1 MVNHWPSRYGGQKQS
16 EPKRLEAA
24 YSAKHFIDSIIK
36 LNPKRKILFMG
47 DLNDY
52 PKNISTKI
60 IAESLKPMIKKSSGK
75 YNGSHNYKGKWNIL
89 DHIFV
94 SKSLLKKKGMHIK
107 KRSGKIHSN
116 KFLMST
122 YKGKVVP
129 FRTYGGKKYLNGYS
143 DHLPISIKIIL
154 EE

>member
-1 MVNHWPSRYGGQKQS
+1 MVNHWPSRYGGQKKS
-16 EPKRLEAA
+16 ELKRIAA
-24 YSAKHFIDSIIK
+24 ARSAKHFIDSIIK
-36 LNPKRKILFMG
+36 LNPRSKILFMG

-75 YNGSHNYKGKWNIL
+75 YKGSHNYKGKWNIL

-94 SKSLLKKKGMHIK
+94 SKYLLKKKGIHTK
-107 KRSGKIHSN
+107 RRSGKIHSN
-116 KFLMST
+116 EFLMSK
-122 YKGKVVP
+122 YKEQVVP

-143 DHLPISIKIIL
+143 DHLPVSVKIML
-154 EE
+154 E